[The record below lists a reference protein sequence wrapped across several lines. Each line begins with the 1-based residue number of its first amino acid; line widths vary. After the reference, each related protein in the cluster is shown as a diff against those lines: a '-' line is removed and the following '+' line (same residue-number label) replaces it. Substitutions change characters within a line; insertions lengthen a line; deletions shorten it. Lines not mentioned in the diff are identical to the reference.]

1 MNRHIQKYRCH
12 GNNETS
18 VEFQLIELNI
28 VMNSGKNIPIN
39 SPNIPKESDGCF
51 NIVRLM

>member
-1 MNRHIQKYRCH
+1 MNLHIKKYRYH

-39 SPNIPKESDGCF
+39 APNITK
-51 NIVRLM
+51 VRIHKNGNV